1 MTRGKKNN
9 GNVWFLRHN
18 HSRTSYSIFFWF
30 KDNVKIQTH
39 GPFLAETGWGFFT
52 FRMILFVCFCFYW
65 RANRT
70 WRNLCPL
77 TWLKPGMLWSQSH
90 QLKPRGHKNV
100 PVYIHICLP
109 YQDWLQFFFFFY
121 LWDLLSPYYSVT
133 DLSSFICVCLST
145 VSVSLCL
152 SLLWLKPSW
161 MYFPCP
167 IVWSCL

>member
-1 MTRGKKNN
+1 MTREKKNN

-109 YQDWLQFFFFFY
+109 YRDWRQFFIFY
-121 LWDLLSPYYSVT
+121 FLSLGPPVSILQCHRPELLH
-133 DLSSFICVCLST
+133 
-145 VSVSLCL
+145 LCL
-152 SLLWLKPSW
+152 SFNCVCISLFVLTLT
-161 MYFPCP
+161 
-167 IVWSCL
+167 